1 MVMQLLASAADTA
14 AAAADDDDDA
24 GLRLSQLIILID
36 SFIKLLAINGQLRQA
51 TEKSIG

>member
-1 MVMQLLASAADTA
+1 MQLLASAADT